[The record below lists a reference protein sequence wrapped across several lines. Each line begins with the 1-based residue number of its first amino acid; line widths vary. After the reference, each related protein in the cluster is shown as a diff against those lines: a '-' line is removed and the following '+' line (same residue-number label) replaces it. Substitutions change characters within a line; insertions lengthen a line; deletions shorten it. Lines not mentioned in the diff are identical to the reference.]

1 MLTLCWCDSQCDVN
15 SILERKQTEIREKQL
30 PCDEPGKSTYNITFV
45 AGEMVEGILRIN
57 SKNYEDGY
65 ICAADNGQDILIQ
78 VGGFVELLLLYVFVF
93 CHMCSG

>member
-1 MLTLCWCDSQCDVN
+1 
-15 SILERKQTEIREKQL
+15 
-30 PCDEPGKSTYNITFV
+30 
-45 AGEMVEGILRIN
+45 MVEGILRIN